1 MKQKKLIVIYKGE
14 EYETDGLLL
23 LSNPPKY
30 ALYKNGNFV
39 TYALENECK
48 AKEITL
54 YGNV

>member
-14 EYETDGLLL
+14 EYETDGLSL

-39 TYALENECK
+39 TYALESECK
-48 AKEITL
+48 VKEVVL